1 MSALPDL
8 YGGSPAHLGDLNKQY
23 TYQPYR
29 PPDAEARPK
38 AKLVKSH
45 DLSIQAQLPLT
56 DKDLDILVGRGHI
69 LPKTAAQIRAARL
82 HKAFNQNKDVPTS
95 STSMKRFF
103 DNSTEET
110 VSFFEPTPV
119 AMVPQVWKPVQR
131 GPNLERPANFKFKV
145 NPDPEGS
152 KKQRMMAA
160 ADLSQSHLKAQ
171 PQAPPKKIESHYP
184 KSNLLVLPG
193 VAKSIN
199 EIRNLPLTHSSHIF
213 ISVLALLAHS

>member
-1 MSALPDL
+1 MSALSDL

-23 TYQPYR
+23 SHQPYR
-29 PPDAEARPK
+29 PPDAEAKPK

-82 HKAFNQNKDVPTS
+82 HKAFNQNKDVPAS
-95 STSMKRFF
+95 STSTKRFF
-103 DNSTEET
+103 DASIEET

-119 AMVPQVWKPVQR
+119 ATVPQVSKPVQR
-131 GPNLERPANFKFKV
+131 GPNLKRPANFKFKV
-145 NPDPEGS
+145 NPDPERS
-152 KKQRMMAA
+152 KKQRIMAA

-171 PQAPPKKIESHYP
+171 PQAPPKKIGKGP
-184 KSNLLVLPG
+184 PLRVQTTDLPDQ
-193 VAKSIN
+193 K
-199 EIRNLPLTHSSHIF
+199 ELRKCLRMR
-213 ISVLALLAHS
+213 